1 MDSSTGKNSAGGTCE
16 FQQNLD
22 ILRQIEFFAGLPMET
37 LKVFAYLCTR
47 EFFPAQEYLYSE
59 DDDDGQ
65 AFYILNGRLVL
76 VHSGDEGVA
85 SIREYGPGEFIGG
98 LSLLAPLRRIFALQA
113 GQDTE
118 CLVLSREKFA
128 KAIEQFPELIP
139 RIFKSV
145 ADSIRDWDQQRL
157 FELREKGLSLEG
169 LVGISAI

>member
-47 EFFPAQEYLYSE
+47 ESFAVQDYLYSE

-65 AFYILNGRLVL
+65 AFYVLSGRLVL
-76 VHSGDEGVA
+76 VHGSADGAET
-85 SIREYGPGEFIGG
+85 IREYGPGEFVGG
-98 LSLLAPLRRIFALQA
+98 LSLLAPMRRIFALQA
-113 GQDTE
+113 GQDTQ
-118 CLVLSREKFA
+118 CLVFNREKFA

-169 LVGISAI
+169 MVGISAI

>member
-1 MDSSTGKNSAGGTCE
+1 
-16 FQQNLD
+16 
-22 ILRQIEFFAGLPMET
+22 MET

-47 EFFPAQEYLYSE
+47 ESFAPQDFLYSK

-65 AFYILNGRLVL
+65 AFYILSGGLVL
-76 VHSGDEGVA
+76 VHDGDQGEEA
-85 SIREYGPGEFIGG
+85 IWEYRPGDFIGG
-98 LSLLAPLRRIFALQA
+98 LSLLAPMRRLFALKA
-113 GQDTE
+113 GQETS

-157 FELREKGLSLEG
+157 FEMTEKGLSLEG
-169 LVGISAI
+169 MVGISTI

>member
-16 FQQNLD
+16 FQQNLE

-47 EFFPAQEYLYSE
+47 ESFSAEEYLYTK

-65 AFYILNGRLVL
+65 AFYILSGRLVL
-76 VHSGDEGVA
+76 VHDSDGGEEIIQDYQPGD
-85 SIREYGPGEFIGG
+85 FIGG
-98 LSLLAPLRRIFALQA
+98 LSLLAPMRRIFALKA
-113 GQDTE
+113 GQETH

-128 KAIEQFPELIP
+128 KAIEQFPVLIP
-139 RIFKSV
+139 RVFKSV

-157 FELREKGLSLEG
+157 FEMTEKGLSLEG
-169 LVGISAI
+169 TVGISAI